1 MSAVAQRST
10 VALQA
15 SDLNTPIHRLEAE
28 LLKLPQ
34 VDMPVEHHHC
44 AGLYAR
50 TMHIPAGT
58 VLTGAIHRHE
68 CFFLLR
74 QGELAVTSADGVR
87 YLQAGDMLVT
97 PAGSKRAGV
106 AVTACVVTT
115 FHANPDNETDP
126 QALWDLYTVPAA
138 PVAVDRVIQEV
149 LQ

>member
-1 MSAVAQRST
+1 MR
-10 VALQA
+10 
-15 SDLNTPIHRLEAE
+15 
-28 LLKLPQ
+28 
-34 VDMPVEHHHC
+34 
-44 AGLYAR
+44 
-50 TMHIPAGT
+50 IPAGT

-115 FHANPDNETDP
+115 FHANPDNETDT
-126 QALWDLYTVPAA
+126 QALWDLFTIPA
-138 PVAVDRVIQEV
+138 PAVLLGADAQEV
-149 LQ
+149 LP

>member
-10 VALQA
+10 VALHA

-44 AGLYAR
+44 TGLYAR

-74 QGELAVTSADGVR
+74 QGELAVTSEDGVR
-87 YLQAGDMLVT
+87 HLQAGDMLVT

-115 FHANPDNETDP
+115 FHANPTNETDP
-126 QALWDLYTVPAA
+126 KALWDLFTVPA
-138 PVAVDRVIQEV
+138 PAVQIGAEAQEV
-149 LQ
+149 LP

>member
-1 MSAVAQRST
+1 MSAVAQHST

-15 SDLNTPIHRLEAE
+15 SDPNTPIYRLEAE

-50 TMHIPAGT
+50 TMRIPAGT

-115 FHANPDNETDP
+115 FHANPDNETDT
-126 QALWDLYTVPAA
+126 QALWDLFTIPA
-138 PVAVDRVIQEV
+138 PAVLLGADAQEV
-149 LQ
+149 LP